1 MDDSLLPF
9 TSLRENLTQADL
21 DFLIFGQRNKN
32 RHGFGQFDSQKIKNH
47 LLPPESIYN
56 KNFTDLIQP

>member
-21 DFLIFGQRNKN
+21 DFLIFGQRNKTDTALGN
-32 RHGFGQFDSQKIKNH
+32 LTVKKLKTTFCHLNLYIIKN
-47 LLPPESIYN
+47 LQS
-56 KNFTDLIQP
+56 